1 MPGGGVSSFEV
12 QGSKRMSDQRN
23 EEKQQSG
30 QRDQRRG
37 GGQKPGEKQKS
48 NKSGQAGKQQEE
60 LNKKWRDMAEPGQEP
75 GTGSPGT

>member
-1 MPGGGVSSFEV
+1 MA
-12 QGSKRMSDQRN
+12 DQRN
-23 EEKQQSG
+23 DEKQQSG
-30 QRDQRRG
+30 QWDQRRG
-37 GGQKPGEKQKS
+37 GGQKPGEKQTS